1 MDAALELVGSHERY
15 LPAVLTNLFSMMRR
29 KARTSAN
36 VVVEAR
42 AAGLPVITSAHNG
55 ACELI
60 EENENGAVIEDPADV
75 DAVVKAIGF
84 WWSRRFRA
92 SHTTEHEL
100 SLERNVAE
108 TLAVLE
114 LAAKERAS

>member
-1 MDAALELVGSHERY
+1 MRDVENASAAADLFVF
-15 LPAVLTNLFSMMRR
+15 LPIYEPA
-29 KARTSAN
+29 AN

-42 AAGLPVITSAHNG
+42 AAGLPVITSAQNG

-60 EENENGAVIEDPADV
+60 EENRNGAVIEDPADI

-108 TLAVLE
+108 TLAILE
-114 LAAKERAS
+114 LAAKEKRG